1 MKNRPR
7 ALLALAFLLAVA
19 CASNRTVKALDPE
32 SREFL
37 STVRYLISKEERRA
51 FLALPDELG
60 RKPWAEDF
68 WKKRD
73 TKPETPENEFKAEY
87 LKRIDDANRLFKE
100 GSTPGWLGDR
110 GHLYVTLGPPDNRE
124 TYPRGVTFYGV
135 PTEIWYYN
143 FFPIVFIDDSWTGN
157 YRLAPESAAQVGE
170 INRAQVM
177 LQPDRFGP
185 DGVAPAGF
193 ELTLSKVKD
202 GEALVR
208 LRLPYKDIWFKAEGD
223 RFQATLE
230 LESLVTDPAGKTVWQ
245 DKKSYP
251 IAFGREEY
259 LKAIRQDFLAE
270 VPIRLGPGEY
280 ELTLSLKNAAGEGR
294 AAVKKEKLVL

>member
-1 MKNRPR
+1 MRNRQGV
-7 ALLALAFLLAVA
+7 LLALGILVVGA
-19 CASNRTVKALDPE
+19 CVSNRAVKALDPE

-37 STVRYLISKEERRA
+37 STVRYLISKDERRA
-51 FLALPDELG
+51 FLAIPDENG
-60 RKPWAEDF
+60 RKLWAEDF

-124 TYPRGVTFYGV
+124 TFPRGVTFYGV

-177 LQPDRFGP
+177 LKPPSFGP
-185 DGVAPAGF
+185 DGAAAADF
-193 ELTLSKVKD
+193 ELTLSKVKE
-202 GEALVR
+202 GEALAR

-230 LESLVTDPAGKTVWQ
+230 VEAEVTDASGKTVWQ

-270 VPIRLGPGEY
+270 VPIRLAPGEY
-280 ELTLSLKNAAGEGR
+280 ELTLSLRNAAGEGR
-294 AAVKKEKLVL
+294 AAVKKEKFVL